1 MEQCNRSGL
10 AGPNRGRDRRCDS
23 IVVMYSPAVHKA
35 LLRASLVVMLA
46 AMLSAATSF
55 QAGEV
60 LSVTAARG
68 LDGVA
73 RHRFAIF
80 TIQIGDVIYTGS
92 GKRIKHSSDDFQEG
106 LNAGDAIQAAINGD
120 DLILRKPHGGEFKTK
135 IVKRVRAQ

>member
-1 MEQCNRSGL
+1 
-10 AGPNRGRDRRCDS
+10 
-23 IVVMYSPAVHKA
+23 MYSPAVHKA
-35 LLRASLVVMLA
+35 LLRVFLTVMLA
-46 AMLSAATSF
+46 ATLPAANF